1 MAITIFIL
9 FKSHTL
15 IDMIGKLV
23 KRRLTF
29 RDGKGEPIWLYG
41 IVIAEHEPHMPFEM
55 SYKMYKILW
64 QENKHFPVSAGGYM
78 QVSTDGS
85 FQVVENTQ
93 ENNSQ

>member
-9 FKSHTL
+9 FKNHTL

-29 RDGKGEPIWLYG
+29 KDENGEQIWLYG
-41 IVIAEHEPHMPFEM
+41 IVIAEHEPQMPFEM
-55 SYKMYKILW
+55 SYRMYKILW
-64 QENKHFPVSAGGYM
+64 QENKHFPVSSGGYM